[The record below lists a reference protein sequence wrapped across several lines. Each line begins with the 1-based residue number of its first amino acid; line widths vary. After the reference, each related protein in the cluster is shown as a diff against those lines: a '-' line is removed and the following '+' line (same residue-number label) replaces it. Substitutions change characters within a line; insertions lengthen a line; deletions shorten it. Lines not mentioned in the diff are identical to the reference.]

1 MPKRT
6 KEIAAAQLPRLPVG
20 LHAAGG
26 ATGLYL
32 RVAPTGARNWILRV
46 TVGNRRRDMG
56 LGGWPDVPLAEAR
69 ERARTARRKIEEGID
84 PIEARRS
91 TKDVLR
97 ATLSFAECATR
108 TIEAK
113 RPEWKSAKH
122 AEQWKNTLDTYA
134 KPVIGNMPVDQV
146 ELRHVVEI
154 LSPLWTEK
162 TETATRLRTR
172 IEAVLAWA
180 TVSGFRKGD
189 NPARWRGNL
198 DAVLAKPGKVAKA
211 KHHPSLPFDE
221 APAFMVDLRSREAM
235 AARAVE
241 FAILT
246 TTRSGEVRGARWA
259 EIDLDAAVWTV
270 PAERMKSG
278 KEHRVPLSTRAVHIL
293 KALPRM
299 AGSEFVFPAAR
310 GAQLSDM
317 ALTQL
322 IRRMHEASIGKGG
335 KGYLDPKQGKVATV
349 HGFRSTFRDWASE
362 RTAYARE
369 VAEMALAHT
378 IGDKVEAAY
387 RRGDLFDK
395 RTKMMADW
403 AKFLATPAAT
413 GSKVV
418 AIKRVRK

>member
-56 LGGWPDVPLAEAR
+56 LGGWPDVPLGEAR
-69 ERARTARRKIEEGID
+69 ERARQARRKIEEGID
-84 PIEARRS
+84 PIEARKS
-91 TKDVLR
+91 TKDTLK
-97 ATLSFAECATR
+97 ATPTFKECAKR

-122 AEQWKNTLDTYA
+122 ADQWASTLETYA
-134 KPVIGNMPVDQV
+134 NPVIGNMPVDLV

-198 DAVLAKPGKVAKA
+198 DAVLAKPSKVAKV
-211 KHHPSLPFDE
+211 KHHKALPFDDL
-221 APAFMVDLRSREAM
+221 PAFVADLRQRDGVAV
-235 AARAVE
+235 RALE
-241 FAILT
+241 FLILT
-246 TTRSGEVRGARWA
+246 ATRSGEVRGATWQ
-259 EIDLDAAVWTV
+259 EFDLDAAVWTV
-270 PAERMKSG
+270 PAERMKAG
-278 KEHRVPLSTRAVHIL
+278 KEHRVPLSKRAVEIV
-293 KALPRM
+293 KAMPRI
-299 AGSEFVFPAAR
+299 AGSDYVFPAVR
-310 GAQLSDM
+310 GGQLSDM
-317 ALTQL
+317 ALTAVM
-322 IRRMHEASIGKGG
+322 RRM
-335 KGYLDPKQGKVATV
+335 KVDAV
-349 HGFRSTFRDWASE
+349 PHGFRSTFRDWAAE
-362 RTAYARE
+362 RTTYPQH

-403 AKFLATPAAT
+403 AKFAA
-413 GSKVV
+413 GG
-418 AIKRVRK
+418 KR

>member
-46 TVGNRRRDMG
+46 TIGNRRRDMG

-69 ERARTARRKIEEGID
+69 ERARLARRKIEEGID
-84 PIEARRS
+84 PIEARKS
-91 TKDVLR
+91 TKGVLR
-97 ATLSFAECATR
+97 ATPSFAECAKR

-122 AEQWKNTLDTYA
+122 AEQWKNTLDAYA
-134 KPVIGNMPVDQV
+134 KPAIGNMPVDMV

-154 LSPLWTEK
+154 LSPIWTEK
-162 TETATRLRTR
+162 TETATRLRMR

-180 TVSGFRKGD
+180 TVSGYRKGD

-198 DAVLAKPGKVAKA
+198 DAVLAKPGKVAKVQ
-211 KHHPSLPFDE
+211 HHKALPFDD
-221 APAFMVDLRSREAM
+221 AQAFVADLRLREAT
-235 AARAVE
+235 AARALE
-241 FAILT
+241 FLILT
-246 TTRSGEVRGARWA
+246 ATRSGEVRGATWQ
-259 EIDLDAAVWTV
+259 EVDLDNALWTI
-270 PAERMKSG
+270 PAERMKAS
-278 KEHRVPLSTRAVHIL
+278 KEHRVPLSKRAVEL
-293 KALPRM
+293 LRAMPRM
-299 AGSEFVFPAAR
+299 AGSDFVFPAAR
-310 GAQLSDM
+310 GGQLSDN
-317 ALTQL
+317 AISQL
-322 IRRMHEASIGKGG
+322 LRRM
-335 KGYLDPKQGKVATV
+335 KVDAV
-349 HGFRSTFRDWASE
+349 PHGFRSTFRDWAAE
-362 RTAYARE
+362 RTTYPQH

-395 RTKMMADW
+395 RKKMMADW
-403 AKFLATPAAT
+403 AKFITTPA
-413 GSKVV
+413 VV
-418 AIKRVRK
+418 PTRRAKE

>member
-1 MPKRT
+1 MPKRS

-32 RVAPTGARNWILRV
+32 RVAPSGARNWILRV
-46 TVGNRRRDMG
+46 TIGNRRRDMG
-56 LGGWPDVPLAEAR
+56 LGGWPDVPLTEAR
-69 ERARTARRKIEEGID
+69 ERARQARRKIEEGID
-84 PIEARRS
+84 PIEARRV
-91 TKDVLR
+91 TKVTLR
-97 ATLSFAECATR
+97 ETPSFSECAKR

-122 AEQWKNTLDTYA
+122 ADQWTSTLDTYA
-134 KPVIGNMPVDQV
+134 KPVIGNMPVDMV

-198 DAVLAKPGKVAKA
+198 DALLAKPGKVAKV
-211 KHHPSLPFDE
+211 KHHKALPFAE
-221 APAFMVDLRSREAM
+221 LPGFMTALKAREGT
-235 AARAVE
+235 AARALE
-241 FAILT
+241 FLVLT
-246 TTRSGEVRGARWA
+246 AARSGEVRGATWG
-259 EIDLDAAVWTV
+259 EIDGKVWIV
-270 PAERMKSG
+270 PADRMKAG
-278 KEHRVPLSTRAVHIL
+278 KEHRVPLSPRAAQLL
-293 KALPRM
+293 KELPRM
-299 AGSEFVFPAAR
+299 ADSDLLFPAAR
-310 GAQLSDM
+310 GGQLSDM
-317 ALTQL
+317 ALTAVM
-322 IRRMHEASIGKGG
+322 RRMEVDAV
-335 KGYLDPKQGKVATV
+335 P

-362 RTAYARE
+362 KTNYPRD

-387 RRGDLFDK
+387 RRGDLFTK
-395 RTKMMADW
+395 RTKMMTDW
-403 AKFLATPAAT
+403 AKFA
-413 GSKVV
+413 GGGK
-418 AIKRVRK
+418 

>member
-46 TVGNRRRDMG
+46 TIGNRRRDMG
-56 LGGWPDVPLAEAR
+56 LGGWPDVPLTEAR
-69 ERARTARRKIEEGID
+69 ERARQARRKIEEGVD
-84 PIEARRS
+84 PIEARRV
-91 TKDVLR
+91 TKVTLR
-97 ATLSFAECATR
+97 ETPSFSECAKR

-122 AEQWKNTLDTYA
+122 ADQWTSTLDTYA
-134 KPVIGNMPVDQV
+134 KPVIGNMPVDMV

-198 DAVLAKPGKVAKA
+198 DALLAKPGKVAKV
-211 KHHPSLPFDE
+211 KHHRALPFAE
-221 APAFMVDLRSREAM
+221 LPEFMGALKAKEGTTV
-235 AARAVE
+235 RALE
-241 FAILT
+241 FLVLT
-246 TTRSGEVRGARWA
+246 ATRSGEVRGATWS
-259 EIDLDAAVWTV
+259 EIDGKVWTI
-270 PAERMKSG
+270 PAARMKAG
-278 KEHRVPLSTRAVHIL
+278 KEHRVPLSPRVIHLL
-293 KALPRM
+293 KELPRM
-299 AGSEFVFPAAR
+299 AGSELLFPAAR
-310 GAQLSDM
+310 GGQLSDM
-317 ALTQL
+317 ALTAVM
-322 IRRMHEASIGKGG
+322 RRMNVDAV
-335 KGYLDPKQGKVATV
+335 P

-362 RTAYARE
+362 KTNYPRD
-369 VAEMALAHT
+369 VAEMALAHS

-403 AKFLATPAAT
+403 AKFAG
-413 GSKVV
+413 GS
-418 AIKRVRK
+418 R